1 MWEPDLITFVARGL
15 IAGLTLLYVSG
26 NADQIDYQLPVLVG
40 MRLGSHCCGFE
51 PSIEDKKLDHRSG
64 FGDHCLKVI
73 LNAGTQ
79 VTCESKGRGL
89 MRQGQQNRRNRGRGR
104 TNNRSNN
111 PLSRNYE
118 SNGPDVKIKGSA
130 AHIAEKYMAL
140 ARDSLSA
147 GNPVTAENYFQHAEH
162 YNRIIQAAQAKQE
175 EHAAAQSAKGN
186 NGKPDRHNEGRSR
199 PPKPDGDPPAAKPEA
214 SIPGS
219 GDQPLVNGNGNGNA
233 PVAAKPKRKPR
244 PRKPKAAPSEA
255 DESKDTTDGSG
266 NIIA

>member
-1 MWEPDLITFVARGL
+1 
-15 IAGLTLLYVSG
+15 
-26 NADQIDYQLPVLVG
+26 
-40 MRLGSHCCGFE
+40 
-51 PSIEDKKLDHRSG
+51 
-64 FGDHCLKVI
+64 
-73 LNAGTQ
+73 
-79 VTCESKGRGL
+79 

-104 TNNRSNN
+104 GNSRSNN

-175 EHAAAQSAKGN
+175 EHAAAQTAKTN
-186 NGKPDRHNEGRSR
+186 NGKSDRNTDRSSR
-199 PPKPDGDPPAAKPEA
+199 SPKEEADAPAGSSEA
-214 SIPGS
+214 SIPGT
-219 GDQPLVNGNGNGNA
+219 GDQPTVNGNGVA
-233 PVAAKPKRKPR
+233 STPVAAKPKRKPR

-255 DESKDTTDGSG
+255 NESKDATDGSG
-266 NIIA
+266 NIVA

>member
-1 MWEPDLITFVARGL
+1 
-15 IAGLTLLYVSG
+15 
-26 NADQIDYQLPVLVG
+26 
-40 MRLGSHCCGFE
+40 
-51 PSIEDKKLDHRSG
+51 
-64 FGDHCLKVI
+64 
-73 LNAGTQ
+73 
-79 VTCESKGRGL
+79 

-104 TNNRSNN
+104 GNSRSSN

-130 AHIAEKYMAL
+130 AHIAEKYMTL

-175 EHAAAQSAKGN
+175 EHAAAQTAKVN
-186 NGKPDRHNEGRSR
+186 NGKPERNTEQRPR
-199 PPKPDGDPPAAKPEA
+199 PPKQGGDAPAASSEA
-214 SIPGS
+214 SIPGT
-219 GDQPLVNGNGNGNA
+219 GDQPTLNGNGAASA

-244 PRKPKAAPSEA
+244 PRKPKAAPSEGN
-255 DESKDTTDGSG
+255 ESKDASDGSG